1 MDWMVSLVSAI
12 LVMLIL
18 FFAGLP
24 VFLTFLLINI
34 AGVFVLLGT
43 SGFGLLANSIYETS
57 TSTTFAA
64 VPLFIV
70 MGEILFRSGAIDI
83 LIDSVDKLMGNI
95 RGRGYFLIT
104 VLSTIFGALCG
115 SAIAVAALMGR
126 TILPSMESRGYET
139 RLSCGVIIGGATLAA
154 VIPPS
159 MMIIILGSL
168 VDVSISGLLIA
179 GIVPGILF
187 AILIAIYVYIKLI
200 LNPELEPEIKTD
212 RKNTTTK
219 EKFVA
224 IVKVL
229 PFSLVIFF
237 VMGLIML
244 GVTTPSESAATGVVA
259 SIAVAAIYRKLSLR
273 MLADSMLSS
282 VAITTTLMAIL
293 LCSKLFG
300 QLLAFTGATTGLM
313 QAISG
318 LSLSYGGMFLM
329 LMVVPFILCMFIDMI
344 AVMMVAIPIYLP
356 LLKIYEFD
364 PIWFWMLFLIN
375 LMLGSMTPPFGYT
388 LFALKGAV
396 PDMSLEDI
404 YVGVYPMV
412 MIYLIGIVIMYFFPQ
427 IITFLPS
434 LFL

>member
-34 AGVFVLLGT
+34 VGVVVLLGT
-43 SGFGLLANSIYETS
+43 SGFGFLANSIYETS

-126 TILPSMESRGYET
+126 TILPSMELRGYET

-219 EKFVA
+219 EKFIA

>member
-126 TILPSMESRGYET
+126 TILPSMELRGYDT

-219 EKFVA
+219 EKFIA